1 MAMTADQFQ
10 KMFDYDLW
18 ANQRALESIPSA
30 TSQDEALRFMG
41 HIVGAHR
48 IWLGRFMA
56 SASGPAEP
64 WPKLNVEECGA
75 AIRQLHSAWTDL
87 LSHMTPE
94 KLAGDVSYRNS
105 KGVEFKNPV
114 ADVLTHLV
122 NHSTYHRGQVAA
134 AVRQAGGKAA
144 PTDYIVYVRQ
154 QAQSA

>member
-1 MAMTADQFQ
+1 MITDHFQ

-18 ANQRALESIPSA
+18 ANQRALESMPSA

-48 IWLGRFMA
+48 IWLERFNA
-56 SASGPAEP
+56 STSGPAEP
-64 WPKLNVEECGA
+64 WPKMSVEECGA
-75 AIRQLHSAWTDL
+75 AIRELHSAWRDL
-87 LSHMTPE
+87 LSRMTPE

-122 NHSTYHRGQVAA
+122 NHSSYHRGQVAT
-134 AVRQAGGKAA
+134 AVRQAGGKPAS
-144 PTDYIVYVRQ
+144 TDYIVYVRQ
-154 QAQSA
+154 QAPSA